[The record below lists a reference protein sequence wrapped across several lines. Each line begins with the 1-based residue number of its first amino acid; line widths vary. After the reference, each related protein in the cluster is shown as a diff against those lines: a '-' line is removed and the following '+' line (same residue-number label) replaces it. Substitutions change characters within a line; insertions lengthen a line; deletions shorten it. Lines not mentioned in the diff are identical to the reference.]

1 MGLEKDLTTK
11 KLAECLERLQP
22 WGWGVT
28 VYLPK
33 FDMLLQ
39 YDLERALKLLGME
52 TAFQRGKADFTGCV
66 EFGGQIEEAR
76 QDAWIKIDEVG
87 TTAVGVSCLEIS
99 GADFDKIPVKKGPK
113 IFRVDRPF
121 FFIIRHNPS
130 NCILFIGKLVDPRS
144 T

>member
-1 MGLEKDLTTK
+1 VGLEKDLTTQ

-33 FDMLLQ
+33 FDMFLQ
-39 YDLERALKLLGME
+39 YDLEKALKSLGTE
-52 TAFQRGKADFTGCV
+52 TAFQKGKADFTGCV
-66 EFGGQIEEAR
+66 GFGGKIEEAR

-87 TTAVGVSCLEIS
+87 TTAVGVSCPEIG
-99 GADFDKIPVKKGPK
+99 GADFDEVPVKEEPK
-113 IFRVDRPF
+113 IFRVDHPF

-130 NCILFIGKLVDPRS
+130 NCILFIGKLFDPRA